1 MTQKQETFTAMKQR
15 IAGRLSALGQSHIN
29 DYLEQLG
36 MPEQETMLRQIDT
49 LDLSILDPEC
59 ADEKRGV
66 FAPLYATT
74 LEEIDRNRSRYTE
87 TGLAAIR
94 AGKVGAVL
102 LGGGQ
107 GTRLGCEHAKG
118 MVNIGIS
125 SELFIFECLMNNLMR
140 VTDQAGAF
148 VPLFIMTSAE
158 NHEETQKFFAE
169 KNYFGYSK
177 DHIRFFRQE
186 QLPTLN
192 PDGRLMFSAP
202 GVISTAPN
210 GNGGWYASMENTG
223 ILKELRS
230 SPIEWLNV
238 FAVDNVLQSIADPCF
253 IGAVIESG
261 NVSGAKVVAKAAP
274 DEKVGVLCL
283 EDGRPSIVE
292 YYEMTEEMRTLREPD
307 GMLSYRFGVILN
319 YLFRVDQ
326 LEETLTCKMPLH
338 KVFKK
343 IRYMDENGEI
353 ICPEEPNAYKFETLA
368 LDLVKLQKNCL
379 AYEVEREKEFA
390 PIKNKTGVD
399 SVDTARELLRRNGI
413 TL

>member
-1 MTQKQETFTAMKQR
+1 MIQQQENIPAMKQR
-15 IAGRLSALGQSHIN
+15 ICAKLSALGQTHIN
-29 DYLEQLG
+29 EHLEQLG
-36 MPEQETMLRQIDT
+36 DAAQETMLRQIDT

-59 ADEKRGV
+59 ADEKRGS

-74 LEEIDRNRSRYTE
+74 LAEIEKNRARFTE

-118 MVNIGIS
+118 MVDIGITR
-125 SELFIFECLMNNLMR
+125 ELFIFECLMNNLKR
-140 VTDQAGAF
+140 VTDQAGAY
-148 VPLFIMTSAE
+148 VPLFIMTSVE
-158 NHEETQKFFAE
+158 NHDETQAFFAE

-177 DHIRFFRQE
+177 AHIRFFRQE
-186 QLPTLN
+186 QLPTVD
-192 PDGRLMFSAP
+192 PEGRLMFSAP

-223 ILKELRS
+223 MLRELRKS
-230 SPIEWLNV
+230 QIEWLNV

-307 GMLSYRFGVILN
+307 GTLSYRFGVILN
-319 YLFRVDQ
+319 YLFRVDE
-326 LEETLTCKMPLH
+326 LENTLAYKMPLH

-343 IRYMDENGEI
+343 IRYMDENGNTVR
-353 ICPEEPNAYKFETLA
+353 PEEPNAYKFETLA

-379 AYEVEREKEFA
+379 AYEIEREKEFA

-399 SVDTARELLRRNGI
+399 SVETARELLRRNGI
-413 TL
+413 AL

>member
-1 MTQKQETFTAMKQR
+1 MTQQQENFPAMKER
-15 IAGRLSALGQSHIN
+15 ICARLSALGQTHIS
-29 DYLEQLG
+29 DYLEQLNDTV
-36 MPEQETMLRQIDT
+36 QETMLRQIDT

-59 ADEKRGV
+59 ADEKRGS

-74 LEEIDRNRSRYTE
+74 LGEIAQNRARFTE

-118 MVNIGIS
+118 MVDIGITR
-125 SELFIFECLMNNLMR
+125 ELFIFECLMNNLKR
-140 VTDQAGAF
+140 VTDQAGAY

-158 NHEETQKFFAE
+158 NHDETQAFFAE
-169 KNYFGYSK
+169 KNYFGYSRE
-177 DHIRFFRQE
+177 HIRFFRQE
-186 QLPTLN
+186 QLPTVD
-192 PDGRLMFSAP
+192 PEGRLMLSAP

-223 ILKELRS
+223 MLSELRRS
-230 SPIEWLNV
+230 RIEWLNV
-238 FAVDNVLQSIADPCF
+238 FAVDNVLQAIADPCF

-307 GMLSYRFGVILN
+307 GTLSYRFGVILN
-319 YLFRVDQ
+319 YLFRVDE
-326 LEETLTCKMPLH
+326 LENTLAYKMPLH

-343 IRYMDENGEI
+343 IRYMDENGNTVR
-353 ICPEEPNAYKFETLA
+353 PEEPNAYKFETLA

-379 AYEVEREKEFA
+379 AYEIEREKEFA

-399 SVDTARELLRRNGI
+399 SVETARELLRRNGI
-413 TL
+413 AL

>member
-1 MTQKQETFTAMKQR
+1 MTQQQENFPAMKER
-15 IAGRLSALGQSHIN
+15 ICARLSALGQTHIS
-29 DYLEQLG
+29 DYLKQLNDTA
-36 MPEQETMLRQIDT
+36 QETMLRQIDT

-59 ADEKRGV
+59 ADEKRGS

-74 LEEIDRNRSRYTE
+74 LGEIAQNRARFTE

-118 MVNIGIS
+118 MVDIGITR
-125 SELFIFECLMNNLMR
+125 ELFIFECLMNNLKR
-140 VTDQAGAF
+140 VTDQAGAY

-158 NHEETQKFFAE
+158 NHNETQAFFAE

-177 DHIRFFRQE
+177 AHIRFFRQE
-186 QLPTLN
+186 QLPTVD
-192 PDGRLMFSAP
+192 PEGRLMLSAP

-223 ILKELRS
+223 MLSELRRS
-230 SPIEWLNV
+230 RIEWLNV
-238 FAVDNVLQSIADPCF
+238 FAVDNVLQAIADPCF

-292 YYEMTEEMRTLREPD
+292 YYEMTEEMRTRREPD
-307 GMLSYRFGVILN
+307 GTLSYRFGVILN
-319 YLFRVDQ
+319 YLFRVDE
-326 LEETLTCKMPLH
+326 LENTLAYKMPLH

-343 IRYMDENGEI
+343 IRYMDENGKTVR
-353 ICPEEPNAYKFETLA
+353 PEAPNAYKFETLA

-379 AYEVEREKEFA
+379 AYEIEREKEFA
-390 PIKNKTGVD
+390 PIKNQTGVD
-399 SVDTARELLRRNGI
+399 SVETARELLRRNGI

>member
-1 MTQKQETFTAMKQR
+1 MTEAHENTTALKRR
-15 IAGRLSALGQSHIN
+15 ICDRLAALGQAHLIGH
-29 DYLEQLG
+29 LEQLG
-36 MPEQETMLRQIDT
+36 GDAQLAMLRQIDA
-49 LDLSILDPEC
+49 LDLSVLDPEC
-59 ADEKRGV
+59 ADDKRGK

-74 LEEIDRNRSRYTE
+74 LDEISKNRARYTE
-87 TGLAAIR
+87 TGLEAIR

-102 LGGGQ
+102 LAGGQ

-118 MVNIGIS
+118 MVDIGITR
-125 SELFIFECLMNNLMR
+125 ELFIFECLMNNLRR
-140 VTDQAGAF
+140 VTDQAGAY
-148 VPLFIMTSAE
+148 VPLFVMTSAE
-158 NHEETQKFFAE
+158 NHEETMDFFE
-169 KNYFGYSK
+169 KKNYFGYSRA
-177 DHIRFFRQE
+177 HVRFFRQE
-186 QLPTLN
+186 QLPTVD
-192 PDGRLMFSAP
+192 PKGKLMLMAP
-202 GVISTAPN
+202 GVVATAPN

-223 ILKELRS
+223 MLHELRKS
-230 SPIEWLNV
+230 QIEWLNV

-307 GMLSYRFGVILN
+307 GTLSYRFGVILN
-319 YLFRVDQ
+319 YLFRTDQ
-326 LEETLTCKMPLH
+326 LEETLAYKMPLH

-343 IRYMDENGEI
+343 IRFMDENGDTVR
-353 ICPEEPNAYKFETLA
+353 PEEPNAFKFETLA

-399 SVDTARELLRRNGI
+399 SVDSARELLRRNGVE
-413 TL
+413 L

>member
-1 MTQKQETFTAMKQR
+1 MTQQQENFPAMKER
-15 IAGRLSALGQSHIN
+15 ICARLSALGQTHIS
-29 DYLEQLG
+29 DYLEQLNG
-36 MPEQETMLRQIDT
+36 TAQETMLRQIDT

-59 ADEKRGV
+59 ADEKRGS

-74 LEEIDRNRSRYTE
+74 LAEIEKNRARFTE

-118 MVNIGIS
+118 MVDIGITR
-125 SELFIFECLMNNLMR
+125 ELFIFECLMNNLKR
-140 VTDQAGAF
+140 VTDQAGAY
-148 VPLFIMTSAE
+148 VPLFIMTSVE
-158 NHEETQKFFAE
+158 NHDETQAFFAE
-169 KNYFGYSK
+169 KNYFGYSRE
-177 DHIRFFRQE
+177 HIRFFRQE
-186 QLPTLN
+186 QLPTVD
-192 PDGRLMFSAP
+192 PEGRLMFSAP

-223 ILKELRS
+223 MLRELRKS
-230 SPIEWLNV
+230 QIEWLNV

-292 YYEMTEEMRTLREPD
+292 YYEMTEEMRTRREPD
-307 GMLSYRFGVILN
+307 GTLSYRFGVILN
-319 YLFRVDQ
+319 YLSRVDE
-326 LEETLTCKMPLH
+326 LENTLAYKMPLH

-343 IRYMDENGEI
+343 IRYMDENGKTVR
-353 ICPEEPNAYKFETLA
+353 PEAPNAYKFETLA

-379 AYEVEREKEFA
+379 AYEIERGKEFA
-390 PIKNKTGVD
+390 PIKNQTGVD
-399 SVDTARELLRRNGI
+399 SVETARELLCRNGI

>member
-1 MTQKQETFTAMKQR
+1 MTQQQENFPAMKER
-15 IAGRLSALGQSHIN
+15 ICARLSALGQTHIS
-29 DYLEQLG
+29 DYLEQLNDTA
-36 MPEQETMLRQIDT
+36 QETMLRQIDT

-59 ADEKRGV
+59 ADEKRGS

-74 LEEIDRNRSRYTE
+74 LGEIAQNRARFTE

-118 MVNIGIS
+118 MVDIGITR
-125 SELFIFECLMNNLMR
+125 ELFIFECLMNNLKR
-140 VTDQAGAF
+140 VTDQAGAY
-148 VPLFIMTSAE
+148 VPLFIMTSVE
-158 NHEETQKFFAE
+158 NHDETQAFFAE
-169 KNYFGYSK
+169 KNYFGYSRE
-177 DHIRFFRQE
+177 HIRFFRQE
-186 QLPTLN
+186 QLPTVD
-192 PDGRLMFSAP
+192 PEGRLMFSAP

-223 ILKELRS
+223 MLRELRKS
-230 SPIEWLNV
+230 QIEWLNV

-292 YYEMTEEMRTLREPD
+292 YYEMTEEMRTRREPD
-307 GMLSYRFGVILN
+307 GTLSYRFGVILN
-319 YLFRVDQ
+319 YLFRVDE
-326 LEETLTCKMPLH
+326 LENTLAYKMPLH

-343 IRYMDENGEI
+343 IRYMDENGNTVR
-353 ICPEEPNAYKFETLA
+353 PEAPNAYKFETLA

-379 AYEVEREKEFA
+379 AYEIEREKEFA
-390 PIKNKTGVD
+390 PIKNQTGVD
-399 SVDTARELLRRNGI
+399 SVETARELLRRNGI

>member
-1 MTQKQETFTAMKQR
+1 MTQQQENFPAMKER
-15 IAGRLSALGQSHIN
+15 ICARLSALGQTHIS
-29 DYLEQLG
+29 DYLEQLNDTA
-36 MPEQETMLRQIDT
+36 QETMLRQIDT

-59 ADEKRGV
+59 ADEKRGS

-74 LEEIDRNRSRYTE
+74 LGEIAQNRARFTE

-118 MVNIGIS
+118 MVDIGITR
-125 SELFIFECLMNNLMR
+125 ELFIFECLMNNLKR
-140 VTDQAGAF
+140 VTDQAGAY

-158 NHEETQKFFAE
+158 NHDETQAFFAE

-177 DHIRFFRQE
+177 EHIRFFRQE
-186 QLPTLN
+186 QLPTVD
-192 PDGRLMFSAP
+192 PEGRLMFSAP

-223 ILKELRS
+223 MLRELRKS
-230 SPIEWLNV
+230 QIEWLNV
-238 FAVDNVLQSIADPCF
+238 FAVDNVLQAIADPCF

-292 YYEMTEEMRTLREPD
+292 YYEMTEEMRTRREPD
-307 GMLSYRFGVILN
+307 GTLSYRFGVILN
-319 YLFRVDQ
+319 YLFRVDE
-326 LEETLTCKMPLH
+326 LENTLAYKMPLH

-343 IRYMDENGEI
+343 IRYMDENGNTVR
-353 ICPEEPNAYKFETLA
+353 PEAPNAYKFETLA

-379 AYEVEREKEFA
+379 AYEIEREKEFA
-390 PIKNKTGVD
+390 PIKNQTGVD
-399 SVDTARELLRRNGI
+399 SVETARELLRRNGI

>member
-1 MTQKQETFTAMKQR
+1 MTQQQENSPAMKER
-15 IAGRLSALGQSHIN
+15 ICARLSALGQTHIS
-29 DYLEQLG
+29 DYLEQLNDTV
-36 MPEQETMLRQIDT
+36 QETMLRQIDT

-59 ADEKRGV
+59 ADEKRGS

-74 LEEIDRNRSRYTE
+74 LGEIAQNRARFTE

-118 MVNIGIS
+118 MVDIGITR
-125 SELFIFECLMNNLMR
+125 ELFIFECLMNNLKR
-140 VTDQAGAF
+140 VTDQAGAY

-158 NHEETQKFFAE
+158 NHDETQAFFAE
-169 KNYFGYSK
+169 KNYFGYSRE
-177 DHIRFFRQE
+177 HIRFFRQE
-186 QLPTLN
+186 QLPTVD
-192 PDGRLMFSAP
+192 PEGRLMLSAP

-223 ILKELRS
+223 MLSELRRS
-230 SPIEWLNV
+230 RIEWLNV
-238 FAVDNVLQSIADPCF
+238 FAVDNVLQAIADPCF

-292 YYEMTEEMRTLREPD
+292 YYEMTEEMRTRREPD
-307 GMLSYRFGVILN
+307 GTLSYRFGVILN
-319 YLFRVDQ
+319 YLFRVDE
-326 LEETLTCKMPLH
+326 LENTLAYKMPLH

-343 IRYMDENGEI
+343 IRYMDENGKTVR
-353 ICPEEPNAYKFETLA
+353 PEAPNAYKFETLA

-379 AYEVEREKEFA
+379 AYEIEREKEFA
-390 PIKNKTGVD
+390 PIKNQTGVD
-399 SVDTARELLRRNGI
+399 SVETARELLRRNGI

>member
-1 MTQKQETFTAMKQR
+1 MTQKQETISAMKQR
-15 IAGRLSALGQSHIN
+15 ICERLAVLGQSHISA
-29 DYLEQLG
+29 YLEQLG
-36 MPEQETMLRQIDT
+36 EAEQEAMLRQIDT

-59 ADEKRGV
+59 ADEKRGA
-66 FAPLYATT
+66 FAQLYATT
-74 LEEIDRNRSRYTE
+74 LDEISRNRTRYTE

-118 MVNIGIS
+118 MVDIGITR
-125 SELFIFECLMNNLMR
+125 ELFIFECLMNNLKR
-140 VTDQAGAF
+140 VTDQAGAY
-148 VPLFIMTSAE
+148 VPLFIMTSVE
-158 NHEETQKFFAE
+158 NHEETQEFFAE

-177 DHIRFFRQE
+177 EHIRFFRQE
-186 QLPTLN
+186 QLPTVD
-192 PDGRLMFSAP
+192 PEGRLMLFSP
-202 GVISTAPN
+202 GVVSTAPN

-223 ILKELRS
+223 MLRELHS

-261 NVSGAKVVAKAAP
+261 SVSGAKVVAKAAP

-292 YYEMTEEMRTLREPD
+292 YYEMTEEMRTRREPD
-307 GMLSYRFGVILN
+307 GTLSYRFGVILN
-319 YLFRVDQ
+319 YLFRVDE
-326 LEETLTCKMPLH
+326 LENTLSYKMPLH

-343 IRYMDENGEI
+343 IRYMDENGI
-353 ICPEEPNAYKFETLA
+353 TVRPEEPNAYKFETLA

>member
-1 MTQKQETFTAMKQR
+1 MKER
-15 IAGRLSALGQSHIN
+15 ICARLSALGQTHIS
-29 DYLEQLG
+29 DYLEQLNDTA
-36 MPEQETMLRQIDT
+36 QETMLRQIDT

-59 ADEKRGV
+59 ADEKRGS

-74 LEEIDRNRSRYTE
+74 LGEIAQNRARFTE

-118 MVNIGIS
+118 MVDIGITR
-125 SELFIFECLMNNLMR
+125 ELFIFECLMNNLKR
-140 VTDQAGAF
+140 VTDQAGAY

-158 NHEETQKFFAE
+158 NHDETQAFFAE
-169 KNYFGYSK
+169 KNYFGYSRE
-177 DHIRFFRQE
+177 HIRFFRQE
-186 QLPTLN
+186 QLPTVD
-192 PDGRLMFSAP
+192 PEGRLMLSAP

-223 ILKELRS
+223 MLSELRRS
-230 SPIEWLNV
+230 RIEWLNV
-238 FAVDNVLQSIADPCF
+238 FAVDNVLQAIADPCF

-292 YYEMTEEMRTLREPD
+292 YYEMTEEMRTRREPD
-307 GMLSYRFGVILN
+307 GTLSYRFGVILN
-319 YLFRVDQ
+319 YLFRVDE
-326 LEETLTCKMPLH
+326 LENTLAYNMPLH

-343 IRYMDENGEI
+343 IRYMDENGNTVR
-353 ICPEEPNAYKFETLA
+353 PEAPNAYKFETLA

-379 AYEVEREKEFA
+379 AYEIEREKEFA
-390 PIKNKTGVD
+390 PIKNQTGVD
-399 SVDTARELLRRNGI
+399 SVETARELLRRNGSA
-413 TL
+413 L

>member
-1 MTQKQETFTAMKQR
+1 MTQQQENFPAMKER
-15 IAGRLSALGQSHIN
+15 ICARLSALGQTHIS
-29 DYLEQLG
+29 DYLEQLNDTA
-36 MPEQETMLRQIDT
+36 QETMLRQIDT

-59 ADEKRGV
+59 ADEKRGS

-74 LEEIDRNRSRYTE
+74 LGEIAQNRARFTE

-118 MVNIGIS
+118 MVDIGITR
-125 SELFIFECLMNNLMR
+125 ELFIFECLMNNLKR
-140 VTDQAGAF
+140 VTDQAGAY

-158 NHEETQKFFAE
+158 NHDETQAFFAE
-169 KNYFGYSK
+169 KNYFGYSRE
-177 DHIRFFRQE
+177 HIRFFRQE
-186 QLPTLN
+186 QLPTVD
-192 PDGRLMFSAP
+192 PEGRLMLSAP

-223 ILKELRS
+223 MLSELRRS
-230 SPIEWLNV
+230 RIEWLNV
-238 FAVDNVLQSIADPCF
+238 FAVDNVLQAIADPCF

-292 YYEMTEEMRTLREPD
+292 YYEMTEEMRTRREPD
-307 GMLSYRFGVILN
+307 GTLSYRFGVILN
-319 YLFRVDQ
+319 YLFRVDE
-326 LEETLTCKMPLH
+326 LENTLAYNMPLH

-343 IRYMDENGEI
+343 IRYMDENGNTVR
-353 ICPEEPNAYKFETLA
+353 PEAPNAYKFETLA

-379 AYEVEREKEFA
+379 AYEIEREKEFA
-390 PIKNKTGVD
+390 PIKNQTGVD
-399 SVDTARELLRRNGI
+399 SVETARELLRRNGSA
-413 TL
+413 L